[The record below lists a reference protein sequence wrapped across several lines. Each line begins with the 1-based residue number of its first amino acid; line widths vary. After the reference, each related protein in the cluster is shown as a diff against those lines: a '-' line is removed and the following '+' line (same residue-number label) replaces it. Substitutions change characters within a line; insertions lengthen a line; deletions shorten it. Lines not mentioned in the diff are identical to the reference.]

1 MTRIKL
7 QCECGQRFA
16 FEVEPVNN
24 RIPSE
29 VLCPACGADSTA
41 AANAFLAQNVEQQA
55 AVSIPQKEPIRISI
69 PAHTHTPAKLA
80 AHESTAPRQPARPLP
95 GQVGRSQA
103 KLEAKAKISWG
114 DPPIQVLAYL
124 RSQGYGKEESSAI
137 LEELLQE
144 RAATIRGKGIAN
156 IGSGIVLA
164 LIPLGAWFYFMSV
177 GYIYIKFFGLL
188 VIGGLYGL
196 WLVIK
201 GISMLL
207 APKSITGDVED

>member
-16 FEVEPVNN
+16 FEVEPVND
-24 RIPSE
+24 RMPSQ
-29 VLCPACGADSTA
+29 VMCPACGADSTA
-41 AANAFLAQNVEQQA
+41 AANAFLAQSAEQQGA
-55 AVSIPQKEPIRISI
+55 ASVPRSEPIRVSI
-69 PAHTHTPAKLA
+69 PAHTHTHARLA
-80 AHESTAPRQPARPLP
+80 AHESTVPRPSARPLP

-137 LEELLQE
+137 LEELVRE

-156 IGSGIVLA
+156 VGTGIVLA
-164 LIPLGAWFYFMSV
+164 IIPLGAWFHFMSV
-177 GYIYIKFFGLL
+177 GYIYVKFFGLL

-196 WLVIK
+196 WLVVK

-207 APKSITGDVED
+207 APKSISGDVEE